1 MSTSS
6 EKREK
11 TAIEVYKT
19 IIDATESIEEGNLG
33 ANLAYLMGA
42 ILMGEDFDAYIEH
55 HGAFI
60 ALLFNELN
68 AAHPVWQTILLNGD
82 NGPLSA
88 EVQAK
93 LLAGTLGTLGNVNEE
108 DCPAAG
114 PWHRLF
120 QSQPKEDDTLEAQAR
135 SLVGDGKSPNIYFV
149 TVSGKVSALFRD
161 ERLARDYAQLR
172 VPTNVPV
179 IIEDRKTGVVWEN
192 EVSLK
197 AQRVED

>member
-93 LLAGTLGTLGNVNEE
+93 LLAGTLGNLDEE
-108 DCPAAG
+108 ACPAAG

-120 QSQPKEDDTLEAQAR
+120 QAQPKEDNALEALAR
-135 SLVGDGKSPNIYFV
+135 SMVGDGQSPNVYFV
-149 TVSGKVSALFRD
+149 TVGGKVSALFVENPKGAR
-161 ERLARDYAQLR
+161 EYARLGNHAH
-172 VPTNVPV
+172 NVPV
-179 IIEDRKTGVVWEN
+179 VIEDRKTGVVWEN